1 MEAIKEA
8 WDFFQSEILGMGWLD
23 RLVGAMLNA
32 LGLDTA
38 SRIGGSVR
46 FFRYDM
52 VKIMVLL
59 CVLIMLILPILV
71 YVSVYICNYLL
82 FRKIYISIFF

>member
-32 LGLDTA
+32 LGLRSEEHT
-38 SRIGGSVR
+38 SELRHTS
-46 FFRYDM
+46 
-52 VKIMVLL
+52 
-59 CVLIMLILPILV
+59 
-71 YVSVYICNYLL
+71 
-82 FRKIYISIFF
+82 